1 MLFVYISA
9 IVYYLFLTKLAK
21 ILVCYFTLSLQI
33 KFLIINYMLNK
44 TCMAKNLLYPFLI
57 LLAGIFT
64 PSCQAPKELVYRDF
78 KNFTVDKIGFASTML
93 KLDLIYYNPNNFGLQ
108 LKYTDLDI
116 FVDNNYLGH
125 SSQDFQITIPRLAEF
140 TLPLQIQLDMKNLM
154 KNAIPTMLMGKEVMV
169 KVTGTVKL
177 GKANVYKTFP
187 VNYEGLQKF
196 SAF

>member
-1 MLFVYISA
+1 
-9 IVYYLFLTKLAK
+9 
-21 ILVCYFTLSLQI
+21 
-33 KFLIINYMLNK
+33 
-44 TCMAKNLLYPFLI
+44 
-57 LLAGIFT
+57 
-64 PSCQAPKELVYRDF
+64 VYRDF
-78 KNFTVDKIGFASTML
+78 KNLTVGKAGFATTTL

-125 SSQDFQITIPRLAEF
+125 SSQDYQISIPRLAEF
-140 TLPLQIQLDMKNLM
+140 TLPLIIEVDMKNLL
-154 KNAIPTMLMGKEVMV
+154 KNAFPTLLGKEVMV

-187 VNYEGLQKF
+187 VNYEGLQRF